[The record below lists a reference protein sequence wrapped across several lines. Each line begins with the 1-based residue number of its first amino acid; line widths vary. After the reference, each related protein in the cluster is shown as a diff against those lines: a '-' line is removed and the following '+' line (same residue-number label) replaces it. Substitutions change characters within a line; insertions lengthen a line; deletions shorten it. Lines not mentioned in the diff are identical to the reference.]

1 MDLRQLSYF
10 VAVYEMKSIS
20 AASYRLHVAQPA
32 VSRSLQALSADLGV
46 VLFEKHGRGI
56 HQTVAADRLY
66 VHARQILHDVETTKL
81 HVQAAEES
89 PVGHVNFACTDQL
102 GRIMTPTLL
111 AKYHKE
117 YPQVTISIWEGTA
130 ATVYDWVV
138 TGVVDV
144 ALLTSPAPSPVV
156 QVWGKRKE
164 PMFVIMASEWKGMD
178 FAHLI
183 KENFTISDI
192 AELPLIL
199 PRRGNSHRAIV
210 ETAMASIRRSPNVV
224 FEVDGVSTINALVGR
239 GLGCTVLIQ
248 KALEYEM
255 QLGLLV
261 SVPIELP
268 GIWAEISVLS
278 PRDRLRTRATQ
289 ALIDILLDPDTQSK
303 AFEDTSH
310 LGSASNR

>member
-1 MDLRQLSYF
+1 MDLRQLTYF
-10 VAVYEMKSIS
+10 VAVYEMNSIS

-32 VSRSLQALSADLGV
+32 VSRSLQSLSADLGV
-46 VLFEKHGRGI
+46 ELFEKQGRGI
-56 HQTVAADRLY
+56 RHTQAADRLY
-66 VHARQILHDVETTKL
+66 VHAKQILRDVETTKL

-102 GRIMTPTLL
+102 GRIMTPPLL
-111 AKYHKE
+111 AKYHRE
-117 YPQVTISIWEGTA
+117 FPQVTISIWEGTA

-156 QVWGKRKE
+156 QVWGKRRE
-164 PMFVIMASEWKGMD
+164 PMFVAMSSQWKAME

-183 KENFTISDI
+183 RDNFAISDV

-199 PRRGNSHRAIV
+199 PRRGNSHRTIV
-210 ETAMASIRRSPNVV
+210 EAAMASIRRTPNVV

-248 KALEYEM
+248 KAVEYEM
-255 QLGLLV
+255 QLGLLQ
-261 SVPIELP
+261 SVPIDPP

-289 ALIDILLDPDTQSK
+289 ELIGMLLEPETQRQ
-303 AFEDTSH
+303 AFEESV
-310 LGSASNR
+310 SVAI